1 MNFTNPTQHWQ
12 ITKLGSTSYTNRWI
26 ILDWDGTDGKFYD
39 SDGAGTP
46 FLTITGCKYA
56 DVINTYGRVYISPL
70 TDIGTPLDDASNG
83 FIWLYD
89 GTTARLSGGIAADL
103 TTGPTAVVDTILP
116 GYGTPGQHLFA
127 VLFETDTGFL
137 TPPPDPSTW
146 INFTTAGSVLVQ
158 MNDIPLGP
166 TECVARI
173 IIATR
178 TIVTYDGIP
187 ENWEMFQA
195 YRIPDNT
202 TTFQA
207 WDLIDSGLVDSVDYL
222 LDIYDRIPA
231 CNRISVYGSRLMY
244 NGPHTDP
251 SLVIVSRPSDPETS
265 SKGEDYLQKPDGS
278 PEDIYVGR
286 ELRDVYYIFKENS
299 TWATRENPDQAVNA
313 WPIELIDSG
322 IGCSPFGIGEVMANT
337 GSLILDNFLVVGLTG
352 AYIFSGTYSKEPISR
367 NIQPAFTCRTY
378 TSRSKTKY
386 LRLVIDPV
394 RRLFFILL
402 PLINDD
408 PALNTAVL
416 YVGNYFNGLSPDTI
430 KWATW
435 DEGVTIIN
443 SIQVYPSPEQLYFPC
458 LTIVYPQA
466 TGVHYELLQGNSNA
480 IPAPS
485 WSYVTGYNTNPEGA
499 LYTFATVRVRAL
511 GIPLSGDEPPATPAV
526 LNIGYG
532 ALDSLSI
539 VTTEQLTIV
548 AKPGKFYTSLLNV
561 VGEKI
566 RISLSGNFYFMI
578 SKLVLF
584 VSERAKDRQR

>member
-1 MNFTNPTQHWQ
+1 MNLTNPTGHWQ
-12 ITKLGSTSYTNRWI
+12 VTRLGTTVYTNRWI
-26 ILDWDGTDGKFYD
+26 VLDWDGTDGKFYD
-39 SDGAGTP
+39 TDGAGTP

-56 DVINTYGRVYISPL
+56 DVINVNNKIYISPL
-70 TDIGTPLDDASNG
+70 EDITIPLDDASNG
-83 FIWLYD
+83 FIWIYD
-89 GTTARLSGGIAADL
+89 GTTARLAGGVAPDL
-103 TTGPTAVVDTILP
+103 TAGPTTVIDTIIP
-116 GYGTPGQHLFA
+116 GFGTPGQHLFA
-127 VLFETDTGFL
+127 VIFETDTGFL

-146 INFTTAGSVLVQ
+146 INFTTLGSVFVQ
-158 MNDIPLGP
+158 MDNIPVGP
-166 TECVARI
+166 TETVARI

-178 TIVTYDGIP
+178 TIVAYDGIP

-202 TTFQA
+202 TTSQA

-231 CNRISVYGSRLMY
+231 CNRISTYGARMMY
-244 NGPHTDP
+244 NGPHTDS

-265 SKGEDYLQKPDGS
+265 SQAEDYLQKPDGS

-299 TWATRENPDQAVNA
+299 TGATRENPDLPPNA

-337 GSLILDNFLVVGLTG
+337 GSLLLDNFLVVGLTG
-352 AYIFSGTYSKEPISR
+352 AYIFSGTYSKEPVSR
-367 NIQPAFTCRTY
+367 NIQPAFTDKTY
-378 TSRSKTKY
+378 ITRSNVKY
-386 LRLVIDPV
+386 FRLVIDPV

-402 PLINDD
+402 PLIANDPD
-408 PALNTAVL
+408 ENTYKL
-416 YVGNYFNGLSPDTI
+416 YVGNYFNGLSPDTV

-435 DEGVTIIN
+435 EETPGIN
-443 SIQVYPSPEQLYFPC
+443 SIQVYSSADQTYFPC
-458 LTIVYPQA
+458 LTITYPDG
-466 TGVHYELLQGNSNA
+466 TGVYYELLQGSILG
-480 IPAPS
+480 IPAPA
-485 WSYVTGYNTNPEGA
+485 WSYVSGYNSNPDGS
-499 LYTFATVRVRAL
+499 LYTFATVRIRAL
-511 GIPLSGDEPPATPAV
+511 GIPYGEEPPLTPAT

-532 ALDSLSI
+532 DLDSSSI

-548 AKPGKFYTSLLNV
+548 AKPGKYYTSLLNR

-566 RISLSGNFYFMI
+566 RISLSGSFYFMI